1 MNGANNFPT
10 NLREKEF
17 IAQLEPESK
26 QKRTSKPTDV
36 LVFSRIGKATFE
48 VDGIGFRKAT
58 FFKGISKGFF
68 TNIFNYKANA
78 KDVMD
83 IFQTNG
89 MSKDQAA
96 RALENVK
103 NDSKQ
108 HKISGLSAQSVKN
121 EIKTFQ
127 ESKVS

>member
-1 MNGANNFPT
+1 MALTIFQQISGRKNSLL
-10 NLREKEF
+10 NLNPNLNRSELQNRQMF
-17 IAQLEPESK
+17 WF
-26 QKRTSKPTDV
+26 
-36 LVFSRIGKATFE
+36 FSRIGKATFE
-48 VDGIGFRKAT
+48 VDGIGFRKAA

-127 ESKVS
+127 ESKIS